1 MKDSVI
7 TIHEDD
13 GYKTALVVTVG
24 HKYIG
29 VIYPD
34 CKGIRIRKIK
44 KDASY
49 TVIDYPTNRAK
60 RKLKVCGKNF
70 GITKTAKKALRI

>member
-1 MKDSVI
+1 
-7 TIHEDD
+7 
-13 GYKTALVVTVG
+13 
-24 HKYIG
+24 

-34 CKGIRIRKIK
+34 SGGIRIRKIK
-44 KDASY
+44 KDARY